1 MTKLKANCC
10 LTIVGASWFMKRA
23 SLYLVVIVLLF
34 SCAPQ
39 NKSTETTET
48 LKTTA
53 EQTAGRDTTVN
64 PTTNI
69 EEEDCVFNNDYKGL
83 TTDWLKELKI
93 ETIIWRDDLKQA
105 LVPKGQDTVFL
116 QQGGCTHSGFV
127 VEWKLT
133 HDQHFITDSAYWI
146 TKALELSA
154 EYQMDHYEQMIREG
168 KIKKV
173 ESGEMNVWYEIEDNN
188 EDDNLI
194 YNGIEITQDGH
205 SKRINISQYFN

>member
-1 MTKLKANCC
+1 
-10 LTIVGASWFMKRA
+10 MKRS
-23 SLYLVVIVLLF
+23 SLYLVAIGLLF

-39 NKSTETTET
+39 NKSTETTDT

-53 EQTAGRDTTVN
+53 EPTAGRDTTMN
-64 PTTNI
+64 PTTNT

-127 VEWKLT
+127 VELKLT
-133 HDQHFITDSAYWI
+133 DDQHAITDSAYWS
-146 TKALELSA
+146 TKALELSR
-154 EYQMDHYEQMIREG
+154 EYQMDHYEKMIREG
-168 KIKKV
+168 KIKKA
-173 ESGEMNVWYEIEDNN
+173 ESGQTNVWYEIEDNDI
-188 EDDNLI
+188 EDNLI
-194 YNGIEITQDGH
+194 YNGIEVTQDGQG
-205 SKRINISQYFN
+205 KRINISQYFN